1 MTKALPRGIRNNN
14 PGNVERGSDRWL
26 GMSADQS
33 ADGRFLVFDTPDA
46 GIRCLMRLLI
56 NYQER
61 HGIRTL
67 REAINRWAP
76 PGENNSTAYVQHV
89 SRLTGF
95 DPDEPLD
102 FLDREI
108 NVALTR
114 AIVRHEN
121 GEPTVYG
128 RKEWYPADVFERAA
142 VMAGFEPTTK
152 PLAKSRTVAGAVI
165 AAAGAAGRNAGERA
179 ADRAQGMAVGRE
191 EAHTEDGGEFFA
203 QLAAHWKKNYSGWT
217 AWMLT
222 PDLKLPS
229 KMRLKESR
237 RVPMWNGP
245 IECRMFRFDM
255 IKGAVRD
262 RAAKAAP
269 DGGPRHEG

>member
-1 MTKALPRGIRNNN
+1 MTKQLPRGIRNNN
-14 PGNVERGSDRWL
+14 PGNVERGKDRWL

-33 ADGRFLVFDTPDA
+33 SDPRFLVFDTPEA
-46 GIRCLMRLLI
+46 GIRCLMRILI

-61 HGIRTL
+61 HGIKTM

-76 PGENNSTAYVQHV
+76 PVENNSSAYVQHV

-121 GEPTVYG
+121 GEPTIYG
-128 RKEWYPADVFERAA
+128 RKEWYPADVYERAA

-152 PLAKSRTVAGAVI
+152 PLAKSRTVVGAVI
-165 AAAGAAGRNAGERA
+165 AAAGVAVGAATGAPDVATGAQDVAAGLPIT
-179 ADRAQGMAVGRE
+179 
-191 EAHTEDGGEFFA
+191 TEDVTIIAGA
-203 QLAAHWKKNYSGWT
+203 LAPFLSGALLQYLSPIATLAGVALAVYARWDD
-217 AWMLT
+217 ARR
-222 PDLKLPS
+222 KL
-229 KMRLKESR
+229 R
-237 RVPMWNGP
+237 
-245 IECRMFRFDM
+245 
-255 IKGAVRD
+255 
-262 RAAKAAP
+262 
-269 DGGPRHEG
+269 

>member
-1 MTKALPRGIRNNN
+1 MTKQLPRGIRNHN
-14 PGNVERGSDRWL
+14 PGNVERGKDRWL

-33 ADGRFLVFDTPDA
+33 ADTRFLVFDTPEA
-46 GIRCLMRLLI
+46 GIRALMRILI

-108 NVALTR
+108 NVALAR

-128 RKEWYPADVFERAA
+128 RREWYPSDVFERAA
-142 VMAGFEPTTK
+142 VMAGFEPVAK

-165 AAAGAAGRNAGERA
+165 AAAGATAGV
-179 ADRAQGMAVGRE
+179 AVGVPDMP
-191 EAHTEDGGEFFA
+191 AGLPVTPEDVAVVAGA
-203 QLAAHWKKNYSGWT
+203 
-217 AWMLT
+217 LT
-222 PDLKLPS
+222 PLFGVSLLQYLSPIATLAGIALTVYARWDDARRKL
-229 KMRLKESR
+229 R
-237 RVPMWNGP
+237 
-245 IECRMFRFDM
+245 
-255 IKGAVRD
+255 
-262 RAAKAAP
+262 
-269 DGGPRHEG
+269 

>member
-1 MTKALPRGIRNNN
+1 MTKPLPRGIRNNN

-33 ADGRFLVFDTPDA
+33 ADGRFLVFDTPEA

-61 HGIRTL
+61 HGIKTM

-76 PGENNSTAYVQHV
+76 PVENNSSAYVQHV

-165 AAAGAAGRNAGERA
+165 AAAGAAVSVAAGATGAPDVAPGLPITAEDVTVIA
-179 ADRAQGMAVGRE
+179 GALAPFVG
-191 EAHTEDGGEFFA
+191 ASML
-203 QLAAHWKKNYSGWT
+203 QYLAPLATLAGVALSLYARW
-217 AWMLT
+217 
-222 PDLKLPS
+222 DD
-229 KMRLKESR
+229 SR
-237 RVPMWNGP
+237 RKL
-245 IECRMFRFDM
+245 R
-255 IKGAVRD
+255 
-262 RAAKAAP
+262 
-269 DGGPRHEG
+269 